1 MLMSQVVKFFDFTGP
16 KFCDKRQDSFGS
28 NFPGL
33 PAGDQSSER
42 VTAYE
47 MRQALLCV
55 VAAVLTPT
63 AALRLPY
70 EAVTRRSA
78 LSFGGAALVAVLPA
92 QAALAETC
100 LGKCSGEEER
110 RKAERIAIQTGAAKP
125 GAPTT
130 QLSGVEGLIDMTI
143 KREEAERGEPL
154 SELRKE
160 QIRAKIVALSPSED
174 SQRKG
179 KVKARFRTE

>member
-1 MLMSQVVKFFDFTGP
+1 
-16 KFCDKRQDSFGS
+16 
-28 NFPGL
+28 
-33 PAGDQSSER
+33 
-42 VTAYE
+42 
-47 MRQALLCV
+47 MREALLCL
-55 VAAVLTPT
+55 VAAALAPT
-63 AALRLPY
+63 SALRLPY

-78 LSFGGAALVAVLPA
+78 LNFGGSAALLAVLPA
-92 QAALAETC
+92 QSALAETC
-100 LGKCSGEEER
+100 LGKCAGEEER

-154 SELRKE
+154 SEVRKE
-160 QIRAKIVALSPSED
+160 QIRAKIQALTPSED